1 MRGGHSVDVAL
12 GLLTVGASPVIEP
25 GPEVLSLQYLQ
36 HAGSVALV
44 LRLGCPEAGGVLLTQ
59 GSNWCPLHRQADS

>member
-25 GPEVLSLQYLQ
+25 EVLSLQYLQ
-36 HAGSVALV
+36 HVGSVALV
-44 LRLGCPEAGGVLLTQ
+44 LRLGCPKAGGVLLTR
-59 GSNWCPLHRQADS
+59 GLNWCPLHRQADS